1 MTRIGFVYP
10 HSTIPTPEVRL
21 YDALAICMYEMTRRL
36 ARGTYRYTLRLQHPV
51 NPAPPTLR
59 RGPAFRLP

>member
-1 MTRIGFVYP
+1 VLVEIDLG
-10 HSTIPTPEVRL
+10 
-21 YDALAICMYEMTRRL
+21 TRRL

-59 RGPAFRLP
+59 QGPPFRLP